1 MISRWRLAIVVAAG
15 LASVAPA
22 LAAAQ
27 LPGIGSIGRRLPAAL
42 KRDSGIVVPQTINVV
57 NLVVQ
62 HRQDIALTDTQFVR
76 IIAIKRALDST
87 NAPLSRRIDSVQ
99 RLFKGVPIFTEPT
112 AAHRDSLNAGKAV
125 IKEMTADID
134 DNIADAKDKMFALL
148 TTPQKEQ
155 AEQVEDK
162 ARKAS
167 AAAGRGRL

>member
-1 MISRWRLAIVVAAG
+1 MLTRWRWAIIASG
-15 LASVAPA
+15 LVSLMPA

-27 LPGIGSIGRRLPAAL
+27 MPGMGALSRRLPAAL
-42 KRDSGIVVPQTINVV
+42 KRESGIEVPQTINIV

-62 HRQDIALTDTQFVR
+62 HRPEMALTDTQFVR
-76 IIAIKRALDST
+76 ILSIKRTLDST
-87 NAPLSRRIDSVQ
+87 NAPLYRRVDSVQ

-112 AAHRDSLNAGKAV
+112 AAHRDSLTAGKSV

-155 AEQVEDK
+155 AEQIADK
-162 ARKAS
+162 AKKAS
-167 AAAGRGRL
+167 EAAGRGRL